1 MQKNFCALRY
11 RYRQE
16 ADEGFSDWVTLLD
29 KSDTSA
35 DTVDSGPVAAVVPSV
50 QTSYVVQLGV
60 VDELGQSDAIQY
72 IIPTDFVTVDCPER
86 YGGRRMGLFRYV
98 DGTEEDGV
106 YVGLPIFGGS
116 VNSLLT
122 GSKLTATADAPV
134 SLSEFKTPGCYFC
147 PDAANAQYIT
157 DCPYRDGGF
166 RLEVR
171 ELFSK
176 DTIRQQIDCG
186 SAILLRYW
194 DGETWSAWLRV
205 LSESQDTQ

>member
-1 MQKNFCALRY
+1 MVL
-11 RYRQE
+11 
-16 ADEGFSDWVTLLD
+16 
-29 KSDTSA
+29 
-35 DTVDSGPVAAVVPSV
+35 SV
-50 QTSYVVQLGV
+50 QTAYVVQLGV
-60 VDELGQSDAIQY
+60 ADELGGTDVIQFNV
-72 IIPTDFVTVDCPER
+72 PTDFVTIDCPDSFK
-86 YGGRRMGLFRYV
+86 GRRMGLFRYV

-157 DCPYRDGGF
+157 DCPYTDGGF

-171 ELFSK
+171 EIFSK
-176 DTIRQQIDCG
+176 DTIRQQIDYG

-205 LSESQDTQ
+205 LTESQDTQ